1 MRIDTH
7 ISSPSVLA
15 HVGALA
21 MTLLLVGCGDGAG
34 SGEAGNGEFAGTVR
48 DSAGIQIVDNT
59 ARGLWGADGGWTT
72 EELLTIGEAAGDPE
86 YQFGQIAA
94 VDALS
99 DGRIAVL
106 DAQAQEVRI
115 YGSDGTYQE
124 TFGGA
129 GNGPGELSPQAI
141 ALFVG
146 RGDTIVVPDMGNQRI
161 TLIPPEGEPT
171 SFPLR
176 LEQGIPM
183 GFDLSASGA
192 LISQRRAMNFQ
203 DPTADVSDEDVVL
216 SQAYD
221 GTINDTLLT
230 PPRGGT
236 FKMTGGGPQI
246 TLFAPEPQWTTLA
259 EDRIAYAS
267 NDRYRISVYGSEGDL
282 ERIVTF
288 PHQPQVITET
298 ERSRITAL
306 VKRLWEENGV
316 PPQAIE
322 QMSSALSFAEHWP
335 AFTRMRGGP
344 HGTLWVQRVR
354 NMDDMTED
362 ELENWN
368 PQLDQGDPRWDVFE
382 ADGRYGGVVEL
393 PARFTPFALEEDRI
407 YGVFRDD
414 FDVQYVRVYRLDTGM
429 SPSDA

>member
-1 MRIDTH
+1 MSIDTRRT
-7 ISSPSVLA
+7 SPALA
-15 HVGALA
+15 YWGALA
-21 MTLLLVGCGDGAG
+21 AAIALIGCADGAG
-34 SGEAGNGEFAGTVR
+34 DAVEGDFAGTVR

-59 ARGLWGADGGWTT
+59 ARGLWGADGGWST
-72 EELLTIGEAAGDPE
+72 EEVLTIGEAAGDPD

-115 YGSDGTYQE
+115 YGPDGTYRE
-124 TFGGA
+124 TFGGP

-161 TLIPPEGEPT
+161 TLIPPEGEAT

-176 LEQGIPM
+176 MEQGIPM
-183 GFDLSASGA
+183 GFDLSASGE
-192 LISQRRAMNFQ
+192 LISQRRTMNFQ
-203 DPTADVSDEDVVL
+203 DPTAEVGDEDVVL

-221 GTINDTLLT
+221 GTITDTLLT

-246 TLFAPEPQWTTLA
+246 TLFAPEPQWTTLGD
-259 EDRIAYAS
+259 DRIAYAS
-267 NDRYRISVYGSEGDL
+267 SDAYRISVYGSGGEL

-288 PHQPQVITET
+288 PHQPQMITET
-298 ERSRITAL
+298 EQGRITDL

-322 QMSSALSFAEHWP
+322 QMAGSLSFAERWP

-354 NMDDMTED
+354 DMDDMTED

-414 FDVQYVRVYRLDTGM
+414 FDVQYVRVYRLDTEMVSG
-429 SPSDA
+429 DA